1 MTVDDD
7 VLSRMMHALATPPSD
22 DVPTL
27 SRQPSFE
34 SESSHDNA
42 PALAHQ
48 DGVWY
53 RYPDCH
59 DVSTDSIRHR
69 PYDFAHLHTN
79 PDVNPDTSAVALA
92 VTSDIPQEPLHRVA
106 HKQPGYVSALQ
117 YRRST
122 AGERGSNARAS
133 ALSRFGARL
142 AGLWRPEPPQARV
155 VIEAPNCDVSQE
167 VRSAAQPVL
176 APVPPEE
183 RPTTPLA
190 TQIARRRSTNTTPP
204 RRKPVPGQ
212 TLEPAAPVAA
222 PLVPAPAMLA
232 PPVRADDSTIYAN
245 ALSADESIVAGGA
258 MVGMPAGSKPARHPA
273 RPPPRPPK
281 SALRAVRAP
290 LMHSPV
296 PSLSE
301 GSDESDVEAIAY
313 AIGEDPLGS
322 FVDGLA
328 ISLPRVEEKEDH
340 SSVVD
345 ASYTSS
351 LF

>member
-1 MTVDDD
+1 MTVDDN

-27 SRQPSFE
+27 SRQSSFE
-34 SESSHDNA
+34 SESSYDKA

-53 RYPDCH
+53 CYRDCH
-59 DVSTDSIRHR
+59 DISTDSIRHR
-69 PYDFAHLHTN
+69 PFDFAHLHTD

-133 ALSRFGARL
+133 VLSRFGAKL
-142 AGLWRPEPPQARV
+142 AGMWRPESPQARV
-155 VIEAPNCDVSQE
+155 VVEAPNCDVSQE
-167 VRSAAQPVL
+167 VRSSAQPVL
-176 APVPPEE
+176 APAPPEE
-183 RPTTPLA
+183 HPKTPLA

-204 RRKPVPGQ
+204 RRKPVPSQ
-212 TLEPAAPVAA
+212 ILEPAAPVAA

-281 SALRAVRAP
+281 SALRAVRALP
-290 LMHSPV
+290 MHSPV

-301 GSDESDVEAIAY
+301 GSDESDVEVIGY
-313 AIGEDPLGS
+313 AVDEDPLTS

-328 ISLPRVEEKEDH
+328 ISLPRVEEKDDH
-340 SSVVD
+340 SNMVD
-345 ASYTSS
+345 ESYTS